1 MIISKTE
8 FLYRAQLDQET
19 LELWIGEEWLIPIP
33 AETEPAFSEADLARA
48 ELIWELKRD
57 LGVNDEGVGVILS
70 LLDQVHS
77 LRSALAEV
85 LQSVRERAPIPAVDS
100 STNEEENGE

>member
-8 FLYRAQLDQET
+8 FLYRAQLDRET
-19 LELWIGEEWLIPIP
+19 LEIWVEEEWLIPIP

-57 LGVNDEGVGVILS
+57 LGVNNEGVGVILN

-77 LRSALAEV
+77 LRTALAEV
-85 LQSVRERAPIPAVDS
+85 LQSVREQAPITAIDS
-100 STNEEENGE
+100 STNEEESGE

>member
-1 MIISKTE
+1 MIISRSE
-8 FLYRAQLDQET
+8 FLYRAQLDQKT
-19 LELWIGEEWLIPIP
+19 LEIWVEEEWLIPI
-33 AETEPAFSEADLARA
+33 ATDTEPAFSEADLARA

-77 LRSALAEV
+77 LRTALSDV
-85 LQSVRERAPIPAVDS
+85 LQSVRERAPVTAVDS